1 MTRQDAVN
9 QLKNMYGPNENIII
23 AWWDQEFVKEQVPEL
38 TDEIWEVVA
47 DWSEYKMDWSY
58 INEDIADYIHLK
70 IQDSLN
76 NNNQSQ
82 GGQHD

>member
-76 NNNQSQ
+76 NNQSQ
-82 GGQHD
+82 GGQDD